1 MDGALSNRLVAL
13 VRARQT
19 TGTSDIVKKF
29 FSNLSEANMKILND
43 VPTEDDWEWGGEGF
57 RCSDLDKRDAHDKF
71 FGKSIEDMLPYFKEL
86 PLSASEDLW
95 FMPDTPF
102 RYYVLAFKMLLMS
115 QKNIDELGCDASDAA
130 STFLCL
136 LRHKLENSP
145 QLVLPVMEE
154 LMPVVEH
161 VAANQNLF
169 DADPEIYGSFPDKL
183 VEIKRLYAD
192 ARSASQS
199 N

>member
-1 MDGALSNRLVAL
+1 M
-13 VRARQT
+13 
-19 TGTSDIVKKF
+19 K
-29 FSNLSEANMKILND
+29 NLSGI
-43 VPTEDDWEWGGEGF
+43 PTEDDWEWGGKGF
-57 RCSDLDKRDAHDKF
+57 RCSDLDKRHAHDRF
-71 FGKSIEDMLPYFKEL
+71 FGKNIEDVLPYFKDL

-95 FMPDTPF
+95 YMPDTPF

-115 QKNIDELGCDASDAA
+115 QENIDELGSDASDAA

-136 LRHKLENSP
+136 LQHKLKSTP

-169 DADPEIYGSFPDKL
+169 DADTEIYGPFPDKL
-183 VEIKRLYAD
+183 EEIKRLYAD